1 MIKKIKSFFLNKSL
15 VIFALLFF
23 VILLIRLANLDY
35 VQSITNLSLD
45 SYQKIF
51 KYELAETPVIIVD
64 VDEKSL
70 GKIGQF
76 PWNRKIFGDLV
87 KTLKESGASV
97 ITFDIFFSEE
107 DKQNPNQILKAY
119 NLNRESNLASE
130 ILKLPNNDDYFLNQI
145 KNSNVVMPILGLV
158 QKPINLQNQ
167 KSKAKFINRGEDPR
181 KYTYSFAHGL
191 TSLKKIN
198 DQTSGIGNISV
209 VNDTDAVLRKAPLLV
224 SIQNELFPSLS
235 IETLR
240 LFKKQK
246 NILVQ
251 SDTVG
256 INSIKLR
263 PYTIKT
269 DANAMFWIKYKKP
282 KKNQYISAFDVLE
295 KKFEKNIFKNKIV
308 LIGSS
313 AQGIFDFAKIS
324 TGDTIPG
331 VEVHAN
337 IIENIFNNQ
346 ILKRSSSSILVEVF
360 ILILGTIFA
369 FFFADNAK
377 PKSSILFYLLLI
389 CIILSFGFGSYK
401 QNYLID
407 ISYPIFAITIMFLS
421 GLYLRYLRENEIAIS
436 FEKKQIILKQER
448 EIAGEV
454 QKKLFPKLDEKEER
468 IYGAN
473 IPARDVSGDYFDV
486 IKINKDEFYFTL
498 ADVSGK
504 GIKAGILMA
513 SASAVFKSLAKTNVP
528 ISNISLRMN
537 NQVSESS
544 YQGMFITA
552 VIGRINLKTGDME
565 YINHGHEPVMVANQ
579 EKNFKYLES
588 SFPPL
593 GIMPIDDESFFEST
607 KENFKGENIFI
618 YTDGVTEGYL
628 SNGLE
633 LGVKGF
639 EEIINK
645 SNDINPKEVITSI
658 VDLLKSDYLRDDITC
673 LGIQFK

>member
-97 ITFDIFFSEE
+97 ISFDIFFSEE

-119 NLNRESNLASE
+119 NLNRESSLASE

-389 CIILSFGFGSYK
+389 FIILAFGFGSYK

-421 GLYLRYLRENEIAIS
+421 GLYLRYLRENEIALS

>member
-15 VIFALLFF
+15 IIFGLLFF
-23 VILLIRLANLDY
+23 FILLIRLANLDY
-35 VQSITNLSLD
+35 VKSITNLSLD

-51 KYELAETPVIIVD
+51 KYELKETPVIIVD

-76 PWNRKIFGDLV
+76 PWNRKIFGNLV
-87 KTLKESGASV
+87 KILKENGASV
-97 ITFDIFFSEE
+97 ISFDIFFSEE
-107 DKQNPNQILKAY
+107 DKQNPNQILDAY
-119 NLNRESNLASE
+119 NLDPKSSLAND
-130 ILKLPNNDDYFLNQI
+130 ILKLPNSDDFFLDQI

-158 QKPINLQNQ
+158 QKPVNLRKQ
-167 KSKAKFINRGEDPR
+167 KSKARFIKRGEDPK
-181 KYTYSFAHGL
+181 KYIYSFGYAL

-198 DQTSGIGNISV
+198 DQTQGIGNISIV
-209 VNDTDAVLRKAPLLV
+209 SDTDAVLRKAPLLIN
-224 SIQNELFPSLS
+224 IQNEILPSLS

-240 LFKKQK
+240 LFKNQK
-246 NILVQ
+246 NILIQ
-251 SDTVG
+251 SNSTG
-256 INSIKLR
+256 IESIKLR

-269 DANAMFWIKYKKP
+269 DANAMFWIKYKKS
-282 KKNQYISAFDVLE
+282 KNNQYISAFDVLE
-295 KKFEKNIFKNKIV
+295 KKFESNLFKNKII

-313 AQGIFDFAKIS
+313 AQGIFDFVKIS
-324 TGDTIPG
+324 TGNTIPG

-346 ILKRSSSSILVEVF
+346 ILKRNLNSILVEII

-377 PKSSILFYLLLI
+377 PKHSILFYLLLI
-389 CIILSFGFGSYK
+389 FITFGIGFGSYS

-407 ISYPIFAITIMFLS
+407 ISYPIFAVTIMFLS
-421 GLYLRYLRENEIAIS
+421 GLYLRYLRENQIALE
-436 FEKKQIILKQER
+436 FERKQIVLKQER

-454 QKKLFPKLDEKEER
+454 QKKLFPDLDEKEER
-468 IYGAN
+468 IYGSN
-473 IPARDVSGDYFDV
+473 IPARDVSGDYFDI
-486 IKINKDEFYFTL
+486 IKINDNEFYFTL

-513 SASAVFKSLAKTNVP
+513 SASAVFKSLAKTNVS
-528 ISNISLRMN
+528 ISNIALRMN

-552 VIGRINLKTGDME
+552 VIGKINLETGDME
-565 YINHGHEPVMVANQ
+565 YINHGHEPVMVVNQ
-579 EKNFKYLES
+579 EKKYEYLES

-593 GIMPIDDESFFEST
+593 GIMPIEDENFFETT
-607 KENFKGENIFI
+607 KENFKGKNIFI

-628 SNGLE
+628 TNGSE

-639 EEIINK
+639 EDIINK
-645 SNDINPKEVITSI
+645 TKEANPKTVITTL
-658 VDLLKSDYLRDDITC
+658 VNLLKSDYLRDDITC
-673 LGIQFK
+673 LGIKFR

>member
-97 ITFDIFFSEE
+97 ISFDIFFSEE

-389 CIILSFGFGSYK
+389 FIILAFGFGSYK

>member
-1 MIKKIKSFFLNKSL
+1 
-15 VIFALLFF
+15 
-23 VILLIRLANLDY
+23 
-35 VQSITNLSLD
+35 
-45 SYQKIF
+45 
-51 KYELAETPVIIVD
+51 
-64 VDEKSL
+64 
-70 GKIGQF
+70 
-76 PWNRKIFGDLV
+76 
-87 KTLKESGASV
+87 
-97 ITFDIFFSEE
+97 
-107 DKQNPNQILKAY
+107 
-119 NLNRESNLASE
+119 
-130 ILKLPNNDDYFLNQI
+130 
-145 KNSNVVMPILGLV
+145 
-158 QKPINLQNQ
+158 
-167 KSKAKFINRGEDPR
+167 
-181 KYTYSFAHGL
+181 
-191 TSLKKIN
+191 
-198 DQTSGIGNISV
+198 
-209 VNDTDAVLRKAPLLV
+209 
-224 SIQNELFPSLS
+224 
-235 IETLR
+235 
-240 LFKKQK
+240 
-246 NILVQ
+246 
-251 SDTVG
+251 
-256 INSIKLR
+256 
-263 PYTIKT
+263 
-269 DANAMFWIKYKKP
+269 MFWIKQKKP

-389 CIILSFGFGSYK
+389 FIILAFGFGSYK

-607 KENFKGENIFI
+607 KENFKGKNIFI

>member
-97 ITFDIFFSEE
+97 ISFDIFFSEE

-119 NLNRESNLASE
+119 NLNRESSLASE

-158 QKPINLQNQ
+158 QKPINFQNQ
-167 KSKAKFINRGEDPR
+167 KSKAKFISRGEDPR
-181 KYTYSFAHGL
+181 KYIYSFAHGL

-198 DQTSGIGNISV
+198 DQTSGVGNISI

-251 SDTVG
+251 SDTAG

-269 DANAMFWIKYKKP
+269 DANAMFWIKYKKS

-346 ILKRSSSSILVEVF
+346 ILKRSSSSILVEVL

-389 CIILSFGFGSYK
+389 FIILAFGFGSYK

-421 GLYLRYLRENEIAIS
+421 GLYLRYLRENEIALS

-607 KENFKGENIFI
+607 KENFKGKNIFI

>member
-97 ITFDIFFSEE
+97 ISFDIFFSEE

-119 NLNRESNLASE
+119 NLNRESSLASE

-389 CIILSFGFGSYK
+389 FIILAFGFGSYK

>member
-97 ITFDIFFSEE
+97 ISFDIFFSEE

-119 NLNRESNLASE
+119 NLNRESSLASE

-282 KKNQYISAFDVLE
+282 KK
-295 KKFEKNIFKNKIV
+295 K
-308 LIGSS
+308 
-313 AQGIFDFAKIS
+313 
-324 TGDTIPG
+324 
-331 VEVHAN
+331 
-337 IIENIFNNQ
+337 
-346 ILKRSSSSILVEVF
+346 SI
-360 ILILGTIFA
+360 
-369 FFFADNAK
+369 
-377 PKSSILFYLLLI
+377 
-389 CIILSFGFGSYK
+389 
-401 QNYLID
+401 
-407 ISYPIFAITIMFLS
+407 
-421 GLYLRYLRENEIAIS
+421 
-436 FEKKQIILKQER
+436 
-448 EIAGEV
+448 
-454 QKKLFPKLDEKEER
+454 
-468 IYGAN
+468 
-473 IPARDVSGDYFDV
+473 YFC
-486 IKINKDEFYFTL
+486 F
-498 ADVSGK
+498 
-504 GIKAGILMA
+504 
-513 SASAVFKSLAKTNVP
+513 
-528 ISNISLRMN
+528 
-537 NQVSESS
+537 
-544 YQGMFITA
+544 
-552 VIGRINLKTGDME
+552 
-565 YINHGHEPVMVANQ
+565 
-579 EKNFKYLES
+579 
-588 SFPPL
+588 
-593 GIMPIDDESFFEST
+593 
-607 KENFKGENIFI
+607 
-618 YTDGVTEGYL
+618 
-628 SNGLE
+628 
-633 LGVKGF
+633 
-639 EEIINK
+639 
-645 SNDINPKEVITSI
+645 
-658 VDLLKSDYLRDDITC
+658 
-673 LGIQFK
+673 